1 MNLQTHRATPD
12 LTDLYYKTMTQA
24 ISEALIMSQKFT
36 DFFFYVRRS
45 TTTGR
50 PKVTILGDFI
60 SDEPILYTITK
71 GEITL

>member
-1 MNLQTHRATPD
+1 MNTQSHKSTPD

-24 ISEALIMSQKFT
+24 ISEALIMSKQFT
-36 DFFFYVRRS
+36 DFFFYVRQS

-50 PKVTILGDFI
+50 PKVTILGDYI

>member
-1 MNLQTHRATPD
+1 MNAQTHRATPD

-24 ISEALIMSQKFT
+24 ITEALIMSQKFQ
-36 DFFFYVRRS
+36 DFFFYVRQS

-50 PKVTILGDFI
+50 PSVTILGDFI
-60 SDEPILYTITK
+60 SDEPIIYTITK